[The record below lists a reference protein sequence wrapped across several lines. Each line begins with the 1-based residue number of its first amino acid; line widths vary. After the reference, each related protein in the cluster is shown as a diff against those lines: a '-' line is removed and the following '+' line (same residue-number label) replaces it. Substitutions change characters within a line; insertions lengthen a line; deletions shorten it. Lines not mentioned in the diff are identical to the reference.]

1 MKKIKKLLAALMS
14 VIICIA
20 AVSVNV
26 FADTSVVLKN
36 TTWTMADYGTA
47 NKIISDIEWNN
58 LYITASESKYVSFDG
73 TYLKLQGAGSD
84 SGRKVSF
91 KATGPCTIEAE
102 VTGGTVKDT
111 GANRVLVV
119 SDSKGN
125 VIGKIEAPSSGNIG
139 TVSYNGYGDEIF
151 LYSENSGIN
160 IKYIKVTYNQENNRK
175 GDVNGDGNVDSIDA
189 ALVLKHIAGIDS
201 IGDNVSLSAANGN
214 NDGNIDIL
222 DANWILNN
230 VYEATS
236 ETTTI
241 QTIDTSDGT
250 KVKSYDELTAALS
263 KSGAI
268 VYVMNDIDM
277 DDKIQLSKGNQT
289 IIGVPDENGVLPVLN
304 FENMVGSGKDITSTS
319 SSDSDVGL
327 RIRSANNVIKN
338 LVIEKAKDN
347 GIQIKGVEATGNT
360 VENCIVRYN
369 NDSGIQVTGGACG
382 NTLKGIYSYRNCDV
396 YTLGGNA
403 DGFAIKLSAGPVT
416 TDDSSVMDANKNVCI
431 DCYAWENSDDGWD
444 SFDYPL
450 EEQGDFTAEGG
461 RWTYRNDY
469 ENCMCWN
476 NGTAANCL
484 GYTDYVNGLPL
495 DEDLPFMRRFKT
507 LKESQYNSFVSQYN
521 DGSLCSRSA
530 SASTYYSKLDDIF
543 GTIPVN
549 PIKIDKT
556 TTIESLNVSGI
567 LNYWGGNPNGFKL
580 GSKDTQS
587 DSERYMTNCIAFDH
601 GANGFD
607 KNNSG
612 AKIWAEN
619 CISFGNGC
627 NYYLQ
632 GYTAYKWTNV
642 YGWDGSSGNNKPSA
656 ASGVT
661 VAINGGAE
669 KEETI
674 REAASRLVGYAEE
687 NRVVYSN
694 VFENVF

>member
-1 MKKIKKLLAALMS
+1 MKKIKKLLTALMS
-14 VIICIA
+14 VIMCM
-20 AVSVNV
+20 AVVPVNV

-36 TTWTMADYGTA
+36 TTWTMADYGTSGGDI
-47 NKIISDIEWNN
+47 KSDIEWKN
-58 LYITASESKYVSFDG
+58 LYITASDSKSVSFDG
-73 TYLKLQGAGSD
+73 TYLKLQGSGSD

-91 KATGPCTIEAE
+91 KVAGSCTIEAE

-119 SDSKGN
+119 ADSKGD
-125 VIGKIEAPSSGNIG
+125 VIGKIEAPASGNIG
-139 TVSYNGYGDEIF
+139 IVSYNGYGDEIF

-175 GDVNGDGNVDSIDA
+175 GDVNNDGNVDKTDA
-189 ALVLKHIAGIDS
+189 ALVLKHIAGIS
-201 IGDNVSLSAANGN
+201 PLSADAELAAANGN

-230 VYEATS
+230 VYEVTS

-241 QTIDTSDGT
+241 ETINTSDG
-250 KVKSYDELTAALS
+250 KEVKSYAELTAALS
-263 KSGAI
+263 KSEAK

-277 DDKIQLSKGNQT
+277 EAQIQLSKGNQSV
-289 IIGVPDENGVLPVLN
+289 IGVPDENGVLPVLN
-304 FENMVGSGKDITSTS
+304 FENMEGTDIAYNKSG
-319 SSDSDVGL
+319 DSDVGL
-327 RIRSANNVIKN
+327 RITSSDNVVKN
-338 LVIEKAKDN
+338 LIIEKAKDN
-347 GIQIKGVEATGNT
+347 GIQIKGSGANGNK

-382 NTLKGIYSYRNCDV
+382 NTLKGVYSYRNCDV

-403 DGFAIKLSAGPVT
+403 DGFAIKLSAGPALT
-416 TDDSSVMDANKNVCI
+416 SDSAVMDANKNVSI

-450 EEQGDFTAEGG
+450 DEQSKDNQSVGG
-461 RWTYRNDY
+461 KWTYRNDY

-495 DEDLPFMRRFKT
+495 DENLPFMRRFKA
-507 LKESQYNSFVSQYN
+507 LKESEYNSFVSQYN
-521 DGSLCSRSA
+521 DGSLCSRGA

-543 GTIPVN
+543 GTIPIN
-549 PIKIDKT
+549 PIKIDE
-556 TTIESLNVSGI
+556 TTIVESLNVSGI

-580 GSKDTQS
+580 GSKYTQS
-587 DSERYMTNCIAFDH
+587 NSERYMTNCIAFDH
-601 GANGFD
+601 SSKGFD
-607 KNNSG
+607 NNNSG

-619 CISFGNGC
+619 CISFGNGY
-627 NYYLQ
+627 NYYLE
-632 GYTAYKWTNV
+632 GYTAYKWTNA
-642 YGWDGSSGNNKPSA
+642 YGWSSSGGDKKPDA

-661 VAINGGAE
+661 VAINDGSE